1 MAIWS
6 AEIKE
11 LEKLYESFKG
21 QLPDLEKEL
30 ERLIKA
36 DDENMILLYSR
47 RCLEVIITILCECEL
62 KRDRGTEPLKGI
74 IDKLHKE
81 KKVPTNIITSMDHLN
96 SLSAYGA
103 HPKDFDPEQVKPVLN
118 NLDIIIKWYLKYKN
132 FKVAVKGTPEQRN
145 ILEEVRKQ
153 ERTEVHEK
161 PARTSMRKLL
171 PGGIV
176 VGILLVVVAI
186 LAYPK
191 IFKRD
196 RLEDLRSKGKI
207 SVAVMPFQNMTN
219 DTTWNVWQDGIQNL
233 LITSLSNSDELKVRQ
248 IESINGLLQSKSLTN
263 YASITP
269 SLASSISQQLEAN
282 IVICGSINK
291 AGSTIRV
298 ITALIDSKTQETF
311 KSFQIENHSS
321 EETVFHIVDSLSVL
335 VNNYL
340 IISKLKKQSIQ
351 GIGSLVNTNSPEA
364 YRYYI
369 YGTNA
374 LLKRDYPV
382 AVNWL
387 SQSVAIDSSFNL
399 AVTNLSFAYT
409 YLGQYDQAAK
419 LCLMAYKTIDQIP
432 MLQKIYLNWVHAIY
446 FETPYEEIKYLKQF
460 ENFDDQNP
468 VTYYFLGNAYYNV
481 YQYKKAIPEFEKA
494 LEIYRKWD
502 SKPMWIYNYI
512 LPAIACHITWQYKK
526 EKTLYK
532 KAEHDFPGE
541 PLIIKRQ
548 AILSFTEKDS
558 ISANRYIEEYISV
571 CRNNAEKEASIMD
584 NIASIYSE
592 AGILNKAEEYY
603 RKALSLEPDKPE
615 RLNNLSWFLI
625 DKDRNVSEGMDLID
639 KALQL
644 SPNDF
649 LYVDTKGWG
658 FFKQGKPEE
667 ALELLERAW
676 TSRPIYSHIIYL
688 HLEAAKKAVANLK

>member
-176 VGILLVVVAI
+176 IGILLVVVAI

-603 RKALSLEPDKPE
+603 RKALLLEPDKPE

-625 DKDRNVSEGMDLID
+625 DKDRNVSEGMVLID

-676 TSRPIYSHIIYL
+676 TSRPIYSHEIYL

>member
-1 MAIWS
+1 
-6 AEIKE
+6 
-11 LEKLYESFKG
+11 
-21 QLPDLEKEL
+21 
-30 ERLIKA
+30 
-36 DDENMILLYSR
+36 
-47 RCLEVIITILCECEL
+47 
-62 KRDRGTEPLKGI
+62 
-74 IDKLHKE
+74 
-81 KKVPTNIITSMDHLN
+81 MDHLN

-132 FKVAVKGTPEQRN
+132 FKVAVKGTPDQRK

-153 ERTEVHEK
+153 ERTEVQDK
-161 PARTSMRKLL
+161 PAKTSMRKLL
-171 PGGIV
+171 SGGIV
-176 VGILLVVVAI
+176 TGILMVVVVI

-207 SVAVMPFQNMTN
+207 SVAVMPFQNMTI

-233 LITSLSNSDELKVRQ
+233 LITSLSNSEELKVRQ

-298 ITALIDSKTQETF
+298 ITTLIDSKTQETF
-311 KSFQIENHSS
+311 KSFQLECYSS

-340 IISKLKKQSIQ
+340 IISKLKKQSIL
-351 GIGSLVNTNSPEA
+351 GLGSLVNTNSPEA

-374 LLKRDYPV
+374 FLKRDYPE
-382 AVNWL
+382 AVHWL
-387 SQSVAIDSSFNL
+387 SQSVAIDSSFSL

-419 LCLMAYKTIDQIP
+419 LCLIAYKTIDQMP

-481 YQYKKAIPEFEKA
+481 YQYRKAIPEFEKA

-571 CRNNAEKEASIMD
+571 CRNNSEKEGSIMN
-584 NIASIYSE
+584 NIAGIYSE
-592 AGILNKAEEYY
+592 AGILNKAEECY

-625 DKDRNVSEGMDLID
+625 DKDINVSEGMELID

-644 SPNDF
+644 SPDNF

-667 ALELLERAW
+667 AIELLERAW
-676 TSRPIYSHIIYL
+676 TSRPIYDHEIYL

>member
-176 VGILLVVVAI
+176 IGILLVVVAI

-532 KAEHDFPGE
+532 KAERDFPGE

-603 RKALSLEPDKPE
+603 RKALSIEPDKPE

-676 TSRPIYSHIIYL
+676 TSRPIYSHEIYL